1 MSDTRSKL
9 LALLRS
15 QPAEGFLS
23 GQQAAEALGV
33 SRAAVC
39 KAAAGLRRQGY
50 QIQAVTRRGYRL
62 ASEDAPL
69 TRDGLLAALENW
81 QAPVEVW
88 PSLPST
94 NLRARQLALDG
105 APAGTVVAALCQTQ
119 GRGRFGRVF
128 ESPPGGLYLSMVLRP
143 EGSIAQ
149 ALTLTAAAAVA
160 VCLPALAR
168 QAAEFAQQQGACFL
182 DHLSSDDNPEF
193 HRRVTGPA
201 LLRGMETEPDY
212 VVVGV
217 GTGGTITGVGEYC
230 KARSQ
235 ARVVAVEPYESPVL
249 EGGFGGRHSIPGIG
263 LGFVPPSYNPYV
275 VDLVLAVSSGEARQ
289 TARLLL
295 LTEGLPACPSAGA
308 AAAAACR
315 LLEEAPGSRV
325 ACIFAGTEPLL
336 EQE

>member
-69 TRDGLLAALENW
+69 TRDGLLAALEHW

-160 VCLPALAR
+160 VCR
-168 QAAEFAQQQGACFL
+168 
-182 DHLSSDDNPEF
+182 
-193 HRRVTGPA
+193 
-201 LLRGMETEPDY
+201 
-212 VVVGV
+212 
-217 GTGGTITGVGEYC
+217 
-230 KARSQ
+230 
-235 ARVVAVEPYESPVL
+235 AVEECCGVSLSVKWVNDLVLDGKKCGGILTEGAAALESGRL
-249 EGGFGGRHSIPGIG
+249 EYLIVGIG
-263 LGFVPPSYNPYV
+263 LNLCTLPEDFSPAVRPVAASLYPGLAPLPVHQLAASLCRQLAWLCFDPQPEQFLPEYRRRSCVLGHHITVHPPAGQPYAAFAQAIDDQGRLV
-275 VDLVLAVSSGEARQ
+275 VR
-289 TARLLL
+289 
-295 LTEGLPACPSAGA
+295 LPAGGVQTLQWGEVSVRSAGS
-308 AAAAACR
+308 
-315 LLEEAPGSRV
+315 PPP
-325 ACIFAGTEPLL
+325 EPASI
-336 EQE
+336 

>member
-1 MSDTRSKL
+1 MPPEEYFQSLPRFPVVKL
-9 LALLRS
+9 ERFVQKAGLEGSLFACLTAGGATGTIKDALAWGMLAIAR
-15 QPAEGFLS
+15 QS
-23 GQQAAEALGV
+23 GRLEAGQMV
-33 SRAAVC
+33 VEAGAGHF
-39 KAAAGLRRQGY
+39 AAALAVACSCTGHPLTLCVPFSTSSRRQQLLTELG
-50 QIQAVTRRGYRL
+50 ARL
-62 ASEDAPL
+62 K
-69 TRDGLLAALENW
+69 
-81 QAPVEVW
+81 
-88 PSLPST
+88 
-94 NLRARQLALDG
+94 
-105 APAGTVVAALCQTQ
+105 LC
-119 GRGRFGRVF
+119 
-128 ESPPGGLYLSMVLRP
+128 
-143 EGSIAQ
+143 
-149 ALTLTAAAAVA
+149 AAAD
-160 VCLPALAR
+160 LPALAR
-168 QAAEFAQQQGACFL
+168 QAEEFAQQQGACFL

-201 LLRGMETEPDY
+201 LLRGMEAEPDY

-230 KARSQ
+230 KAWSQ

-275 VDLVLAVSSGEARQ
+275 VDRVLAVSSGEARQ
-289 TARLLL
+289 TARRLL